1 MAPRRKEG
9 DVEVCDVREGG
20 RDEVQ
25 VTRVPSQRER
35 DARLALQAEEAS
47 THQGQR
53 VSRAR
58 VGDGGE
64 DVRQDLLRQVANS
77 CSVSHFR

>member
-1 MAPRRKEG
+1 M
-9 DVEVCDVREGG
+9 CDVREGG

-25 VTRVPSQRER
+25 VTRVPPQGER

-58 VGDGGE
+58 VGDSRE
-64 DVRQDLLRQVANS
+64 DVQQDLLREVAHS
-77 CSVSHFR
+77 CSVTHFR

>member
-1 MAPRRKEG
+1 M
-9 DVEVCDVREGG
+9 CDVREGG

-25 VTRVPSQRER
+25 VTRVTSQRER
-35 DARLALQAEEAS
+35 DARLALQPEEAS

-64 DVRQDLLRQVANS
+64 DVRQDLLREVADC
-77 CSVSHFR
+77 CSVTHFR